1 MGNIQDSDF
10 KWPYD
15 SKIQKIYDVMR
26 YQTIPEIY
34 AIFLSYNYTHYNTT
48 YLLSWNAYSSTVYN
62 NTQVTFQWSKYSQNK
77 NRILIIYE
85 SIMSDNW
92 VIY

>member
-48 YLLSWNAYSSTVYN
+48 YLLSWNAYSSTGYN
-62 NTQVTFQWSKYSQNK
+62 DTHRLHFNDPNTHKIKTGY
-77 NRILIIYE
+77 
-85 SIMSDNW
+85 
-92 VIY
+92 